1 MTDQPMPDPETTPPT
16 ASKSRVGLWVGLG
29 VAAVVVLSA
38 AAIAIPISIGNAQAA
53 AEEQAREESE
63 QAAAKAERERLAM
76 FSDALATCSVER
88 SEYVEILDL
97 GEAINL
103 GAVSKFYGPS
113 LDDLYCLLGQLDA
126 PSSLEAKIG
135 ATRAL
140 DGVQSDEWDG
150 FEIEWRYHP
159 DDGATVTIEHSS

>member
-1 MTDQPMPDPETTPPT
+1 MTDQPTPEPEPAPPVLT
-16 ASKSRVGLWVGLG
+16 KSRTGLWIGLG
-29 VAAVVVLSA
+29 IAVVVVLG
-38 AAIAIPISIGNAQAA
+38 AAIAIPVSIGNAQAA
-53 AEEQAREESE
+53 AEEQARVEAE
-63 QAAAKAERERLAM
+63 QAAVIAERERLAM
-76 FSDALATCSVER
+76 FSDALASCNVAR
-88 SEYVEILDL
+88 GEYIEILDF

-103 GAVSKFYGPS
+103 GAVSKFYGPT
-113 LDDLYCLLGQLDA
+113 LGDLYCVLGQLDA

-159 DDGATVTIEHSS
+159 DDGATVTIEHSN